1 MLTDPFLIDL
11 KKKYIETITGYNQG
25 APLET
30 RQWDFTTKVGT
41 VEVNTSRGPVFEKA
55 CVSSITARVTI
66 PGRDYESS
74 IQWLGV
80 QTFPSNPCVP
90 LTMGVYE
97 HVSEKGQEH
106 TPGYYDIYPVIPFEE
121 DRRYAR
127 KAMEAVAKKHGKE
140 LQDLAE
146 GYMKMFQLKKAGTGV
161 GYGVGMAFGPEEE
174 DFDYFHDAALAMF
187 TVYFEL
193 VGKRNEM
200 KPSPDQVSE
209 MFRQRAEWIRF
220 NFLEN
225 RFFLGGMQFGA
236 PAESFMLHNLP
247 PVVKF

>member
-11 KKKYIETITGYNQG
+11 KQKYIETITRFNQG

-30 RQWDFTTKVGT
+30 RQWDFTTKVGK

-66 PGRDYESS
+66 PGRDYASS

-80 QTFPSNPCVP
+80 QTFPANPCVP
-90 LTMGVYE
+90 LIMGVYE
-97 HVSEKGQEH
+97 HVSEIGKEH
-106 TPGYYDIYPVIPFEE
+106 TPGYYDIYPVISFEE
-121 DRRYAR
+121 DRIYAR
-127 KAMEAVAKKHGKE
+127 REMEAVAKKHGKA
-140 LQDLAE
+140 LPDLEE
-146 GYMKMFQLKKAGTGV
+146 GYKKMFQLKKAGTGV
-161 GYGVGMAFGPEEE
+161 GYGVGMAFEPEEE
-174 DFDYFHDAALAMF
+174 DFAYFQDAALAMF
-187 TVYFEL
+187 TVYVTL
-193 VGKRNEM
+193 VDKRKSMAPTAE
-200 KPSPDQVSE
+200 QVDA

-220 NFLEN
+220 NFMEN

-236 PAESFMLHNLP
+236 PPESFMLHNLP

>member
-1 MLTDPFLIDL
+1 MLTDPFLLDL
-11 KKKYIETITGYNQG
+11 KKKYIETITRYNQG

-41 VEVNTSRGPVFEKA
+41 VEVNVSRGPVFEKA
-55 CVSSITARVTI
+55 CVSTIAARVTI

-80 QTFPSNPCVP
+80 QTFPANPCVP

-97 HVSEKGQEH
+97 HVSEKGMEH

-121 DRRYAR
+121 DRTYAR
-127 KAMEAVAKKHGKE
+127 KEMEAVARKHGKDLPE
-140 LQDLAE
+140 LGE
-146 GYMKMFQLKKAGTGV
+146 GYMKMFQVTKVGTGV

-174 DFDYFHDAALAMF
+174 DFDYFHDAASAMF
-187 TVYFEL
+187 TVYFAL
-193 VGKRNEM
+193 VDKRKAM
-200 KPSPDQVSE
+200 SPTAEHISA
-209 MFRQRAEWIRF
+209 MFNQRAEWVRF

-225 RFFLGGMQFGA
+225 RFFLGGIQFGA

-247 PVVKF
+247 PLVKF

>member
-1 MLTDPFLIDL
+1 MLTDPFMIDL
-11 KKKYIETITGYNQG
+11 KQKYIETITRFNQG

-30 RQWDFTTKVGT
+30 RQWDFTTKVGK

-80 QTFPSNPCVP
+80 QTFPANPCVP
-90 LTMGVYE
+90 LIMGVYE
-97 HVSEKGQEH
+97 HVSEIGKEH

-121 DRRYAR
+121 DRTYAR
-127 KAMEAVAKKHGKE
+127 KEMETVAERHGKA

-146 GYMKMFQLKKAGTGV
+146 GYKKMFQLKKAGTGV
-161 GYGVGMAFGPEEE
+161 GYGVGMAFEPEEE
-174 DFDYFHDAALAMF
+174 DFAYFQDAALAMF
-187 TVYFEL
+187 TVYFAL
-193 VGKRNEM
+193 VDKRKSM
-200 KPSPDQVSE
+200 APTAAQVDA

-220 NFLEN
+220 NFMEN

-236 PAESFMLHNLP
+236 PPESFMLHNLP

>member
-11 KKKYIETITGYNQG
+11 KQKYIETITRFNQG

-30 RQWDFTTKVGT
+30 RQWDFTTKVGK

-55 CVSSITARVTI
+55 CVSSISARVTI

-80 QTFPSNPCVP
+80 QTFPANPCVP
-90 LTMGVYE
+90 LIMGVYE
-97 HVSEKGQEH
+97 HVSEVGKEH

-121 DRRYAR
+121 DRAYAG
-127 KAMEAVAKKHGKE
+127 KEMEAVAKKHGKA

-146 GYMKMFQLKKAGTGV
+146 GYKKMFQLKKAGTGV
-161 GYGVGMAFGPEEE
+161 GYGVGMAFEPEEE
-174 DFDYFHDAALAMF
+174 DFAYFQDAALALF
-187 TVYFEL
+187 TVYFTL
-193 VGKRNEM
+193 VDKRNSMAPTAE
-200 KPSPDQVSE
+200 QVDA

-220 NFLEN
+220 NFMEN

-236 PAESFMLHNLP
+236 PPESFMLHNLP

>member
-11 KKKYIETITGYNQG
+11 KKKYIDAITRYNQN
-25 APLET
+25 ASLET
-30 RQWDFTTKVGT
+30 RQWDFTTKVGA

-80 QTFPSNPCVP
+80 QTFPANPCVP

-97 HVSEKGQEH
+97 HVSEIGTEH

-121 DRRYAR
+121 DRMYAR
-127 KAMEAVAKKHGKE
+127 GEMEAVAKKHGRE
-140 LQDLAE
+140 FQDLAE

-174 DFDYFHDAALAMF
+174 DFDCFHDAALAMY
-187 TVYFEL
+187 TIYFKL
-193 VGKRNEM
+193 VDKRKEM
-200 KPSPDQVSE
+200 QPSAEQVDE

-220 NFLEN
+220 NFMEN

-236 PAESFMLHNLP
+236 PPESFMLHNLP